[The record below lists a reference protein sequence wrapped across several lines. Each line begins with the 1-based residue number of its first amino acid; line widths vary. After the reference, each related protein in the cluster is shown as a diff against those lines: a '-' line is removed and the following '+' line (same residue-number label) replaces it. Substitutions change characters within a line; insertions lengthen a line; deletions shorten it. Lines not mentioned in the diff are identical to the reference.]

1 MKILKS
7 LSDDP
12 MRNLALERELLIGR
26 TEDFLLLYI
35 NRPSV
40 IVGRNQSPAAETDL
54 ELCRRLEIPVIQR
67 ISGGGTVYHDHGNI
81 NYSFIT
87 ARGEPPLLDSRPH
100 QPIVDALAAMGVATT
115 VGPRGELLTG
125 GRKISG
131 TASYV
136 TGRRQLFHGT
146 LLYDTDLVTMRLVL
160 RGNTAER
167 GRKIASVPSETTN
180 LKPLLPRFGTPRAF
194 MESLAAQIAINCNAG
209 EPEAVIFKN
218 LTDI

>member
-12 MRNLALERELLIGR
+12 AANLALERELLARR

-40 IVGRNQSPAAETDL
+40 IVGRNQSPAAEADT
-54 ELCRRLEIPVIQR
+54 EYCRRLGIPVIQR

-87 ARGEPPLLDSRPH
+87 ARGTASLLDSHPH
-100 QPIVDALAAMGVATT
+100 QPIVDALAAMGVDAA
-115 VGPRGELLTG
+115 VGPRGELLTD

-136 TGRRQLFHGT
+136 AGQRQLFHGT
-146 LLYDTDLVTMRLVL
+146 LLYDTDLETMRLAL
-160 RGNTAER
+160 RGNPEER
-167 GRKIASVPSETTN
+167 GRRIASVPSETAN
-180 LKPLLPRFGTPRAF
+180 LKPLLPRFDTPRAF
-194 MESLAAQIAINCNAG
+194 LDSLAALLAINCSAG
-209 EPEAVIFKN
+209 EPEAVIF
-218 LTDI
+218 